1 MPGSGAIPV
10 PTPAPR
16 RIPARHTPAMIG
28 GLILFLVFLIG
39 VIIYTDW
46 LGREAYNNTRR
57 AGDLLLAE
65 REINSALLDM
75 ETSIRGFVIAG
86 EEKFLQPYNAAR
98 ERLPQLR
105 ADLTGQIAN
114 LQDLDSSIRNQIRRQ
129 AEDLFAASDNW
140 QRDWAG
146 VQIDNRRLGRTQE
159 TFEAIAGGQGK
170 ALFDTFREAGRNL
183 NSTLTAQLDRYRA
196 ELNNIRW
203 FELAVILVLGLLALG
218 GAVLTMRTARRELHR
233 EMEATRRIEI
243 EHRQLQAVVDNLPIA
258 VRVMDAPGSNVILQ
272 NQSAEE
278 IFPAAVW
285 NEMTRGERIKYF
297 DLRRPDGT
305 PITLED
311 APVARAL
318 GEGRAVRDV
327 ELITTRPETGTK
339 HLMVSA
345 TPIKDESGRITSSVI
360 LIQDVTQLR
369 IIDQRKDEFIAIA
382 AHELRNPLAAL
393 VGYNHLAHR
402 TLGKVKAGSTS
413 ADDALPTIERYLGEI
428 GKQIERLTRLIAR
441 LLDASRVQ
449 LGRLN
454 LEKAPVNLVKIAEEA
469 VANAQTTDAGAH
481 EIELEPS
488 APPDLTGQWDPTRIE
503 QVLTNL
509 LDNALRYSPLGTTVH
524 LSITQEGDTARVEV
538 TDQGPG
544 IPDHQRPHLF
554 SRYFGPLPNLPSP
567 DGSPG
572 PRKKRGLGLGLYVSS
587 EIVAAHGGEIGFRPN
602 PDGGSVFWFTLP
614 LSEG

>member
-1 MPGSGAIPV
+1 MSGSGDMPV

-16 RIPARHTPAMIG
+16 RTPARNTSAMMG
-28 GLILFLVFLIG
+28 ALIIFLVFLIG
-39 VIIYTDW
+39 VVIYTDL
-46 LGREAYNNTRR
+46 LGREAYNNARR
-57 AGDLLLAE
+57 AEDLLLTE

-75 ETSIRGFVIAG
+75 ETSMRGFVIAG
-86 EEKFLQPYNAAR
+86 EEGFLQPYNAAK
-98 ERLPQLR
+98 ERLPRLQ
-105 ADLTGQIAN
+105 AGITGQIAN
-114 LQDLDSSIRNQIRRQ
+114 LQDLDGSTREQIRRQ
-129 AEDLFAASDNW
+129 VEDLFVASDNW

-159 TFEAIAGGQGK
+159 AFDAIAAGHGK
-170 ALFDTFREAGRNL
+170 ALFDAFREAGRNL
-183 NSTLTAQLDRYRA
+183 NSTLAAQLERYRA

-203 FELAVILVLGLLALG
+203 FEVGVILVLGLLALV
-218 GAVLTMRTARRELHR
+218 GAVLTMRTARRELRR
-233 EMEATRRIEI
+233 EMEATRRIET

-285 NEMTRGERIKYF
+285 NKMTRGERIQYF

-305 PITLED
+305 PVTLED

-318 GEGRAVRDV
+318 GEGRSVRDV

-360 LIQDVTQLR
+360 LIQDVTRLR
-369 IIDQRKDEFIAIA
+369 VIDQRKDEFIAIA

-402 TLGKVKAGSTS
+402 TLAKVQAGSTS
-413 ADDALPTIERYLGEI
+413 ADDALPSIERYLGEI
-428 GKQIERLTRLIAR
+428 GKQTERLTKLITR

-454 LEKAPVNLVKIAEEA
+454 LEKAPVELVKMAEEA
-469 VANAQTTDAGAH
+469 ITNAQTTDAGAH
-481 EIELEPS
+481 EIELS
-488 APPDLTGQWDPTRIE
+488 APPDLTGHWDPTRIE
-503 QVLTNL
+503 QVITNL
-509 LDNALRYSPLGTTVH
+509 LDNALRYSPLGTSVR
-524 LSITQEGDTARVEV
+524 LSITQEGDVARVEI

-602 PDGGSVFWFTLP
+602 PDAGSTFWFTLP
-614 LSEG
+614 LAEAL